1 MALIN
6 KSQQSKTNKAG
17 NFSGGILQLQV
28 PFLNVARM
36 LLYRIQYNI
45 IESKCQVRIFVRI
58 CVPEKIELVI
68 INSQDTVQHIHISL
82 YQTSLRVIFLLSPII
97 VFCTDLQ
104 HIFENLIYQCI
115 FIAVMRIE

>member
-1 MALIN
+1 MALVN

-17 NFSGGILQLQV
+17 NFSGGILKLQV

-45 IESKCQVRIFVRI
+45 IESKCQVKIFIRIRM
-58 CVPEKIELVI
+58 PEKLKLI
-68 INSQDTVQHIHISL
+68 IIYSQNTVQHIHISL
-82 YQTSLRVIFLLSPII
+82 YQSSLWVIFLLSPII

-104 HIFENLIYQCI
+104 
-115 FIAVMRIE
+115 